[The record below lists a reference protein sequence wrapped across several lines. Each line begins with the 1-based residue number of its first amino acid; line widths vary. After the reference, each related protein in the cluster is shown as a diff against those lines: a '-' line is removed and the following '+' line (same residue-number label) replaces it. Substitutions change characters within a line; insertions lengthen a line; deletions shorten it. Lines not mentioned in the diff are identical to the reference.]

1 MNVEEL
7 DVDTIY
13 MYSREWLMNRV
24 MWYLLVVNCILLPLK
39 SWVQPL

>member
-24 MWYLLVVNCILLPLK
+24 MWYFAATQKLGAAFVDSKHN
-39 SWVQPL
+39 